1 MSINNK
7 LKSIAA
13 GLATLLVLG
22 SCEKKVLDLQ
32 PYNSFSDV
40 SAFSDPNKV
49 NLAVNG
55 VYDGAQSGFYA
66 GGAVRG
72 YPFGAASIQQA
83 DMRGEDMRNTAL
95 FFQITHEGT
104 YNPVTANNDFM
115 FQTLYSMIN
124 RANLVID
131 GVNDAV
137 SKSIISADAGNIFLA
152 ECRFLRAMAHHELVL
167 NWSRPFADGN
177 GSQIGIIY
185 RETGINSEEKANVAR
200 ELKRADFP
208 VSLVYTKILADLDY
222 AETNLPAT
230 NVTVPGTSIALP
242 RTYRATR
249 AAAIALKMRVR
260 MHMGDWAAVI
270 TEGNKLVSAS
280 APFTSPIGG
289 WALTPAVDGPFAN
302 NTSTESIFSIRNDA
316 TDNAGANGA
325 LGNMLGNPA
334 LGARGLVEISPV
346 IWSNPQWLCSDLRRG
361 TSLVNASGSGNAR
374 YTNKYR
380 DITNSSDGAPI
391 IRYAE
396 VLLMLAEAEA
406 RVATG
411 VSTRG
416 LNLLNAIRN
425 RAVTTAADQ
434 FTASSFAD
442 KNALISAILFER
454 RIEFLAE
461 GKRWGDLHRLA
472 RDPNFAPIAGGGI
485 PSKIQSGAAQAA
497 WFNCAGAT
505 FPRTIVAIP
514 YTDNRFLW
522 PVSLLEIQ
530 QNPNFTQNP
539 GY

>member
-1 MSINNK
+1 
-7 LKSIAA
+7 
-13 GLATLLVLG
+13 
-22 SCEKKVLDLQ
+22 
-32 PYNSFSDV
+32 
-40 SAFSDPNKV
+40 
-49 NLAVNG
+49 
-55 VYDGAQSGFYA
+55 
-66 GGAVRG
+66 
-72 YPFGAASIQQA
+72 
-83 DMRGEDMRNTAL
+83 
-95 FFQITHEGT
+95 
-104 YNPVTANNDFM
+104 
-115 FQTLYSMIN
+115 
-124 RANLVID
+124 
-131 GVNDAV
+131 
-137 SKSIISADAGNIFLA
+137 
-152 ECRFLRAMAHHELVL
+152 MAHHELVI
-167 NWSRPFADGN
+167 NWSRPFLDGN

-230 NVTVPGTSIALP
+230 NITVPGTAIALP

-260 MHMGDWAAVI
+260 MHMGDWAAVV
-270 TEGNKLVSAS
+270 TEGNKLVPAA

-289 WALTPAVDGPFAN
+289 WSLTPAPDGAFAN

-316 TDNAGANGA
+316 VDNAGANGA
-325 LGNMLGNPA
+325 LANMAGNPA
-334 LGARGLVEISPV
+334 QGARGLIEVSPV
-346 IWSNPQWLCSDLRRG
+346 LWSNPQWICSDLRRG
-361 TSLVNASGSGNAR
+361 TAFVTASPTGNAR

-380 DITNSSDGAPI
+380 DITNRSDAAPM

-406 RVATG
+406 RRATG
-411 VSTRG
+411 VSSRA
-416 LNLLNAIRN
+416 LALLNAVRN
-425 RAVTTAADQ
+425 RSVTTPADQ
-434 FTASSFAD
+434 FTDASFAD
-442 KNALISAILFER
+442 KNALTSAILFER

-472 RDPNFAPIAGGGI
+472 RDPNFAPIPGGGI